1 MDAVQHSVFI
11 GALVSLLLIIFI
23 IGGGVILLYLHFQKN
38 LVTQRLRQETLKNI
52 HQGELLGTTIR
63 AQEEERRRI
72 AQDLHDELGA
82 VLSMIR
88 MNLVM
93 MEQHHDG
100 TDADL
105 TLRLRNVRELSETA
119 LSSVRAISHRLMP
132 PQLAAFGL
140 IQTLESVGSKIHASG
155 QLQIRLTVS
164 EAVPELSW
172 DQSIGLY
179 RIIMELINNTIRHSG
194 ACRVHIRFSRQDG
207 RIVCRYTDDGCGIDP
222 GALKRGMGYA
232 SIEARVNA
240 LQGRFEEGLPP
251 GGRGYSAAVY
261 IPVDTGTIADRTG
274 Q

>member
-52 HQGELLGTTIR
+52 HQNELLGTNIR

-93 MEQHHDG
+93 MEQRHDG
-100 TDADL
+100 TDTDL
-105 TLRLRNVRELSETA
+105 ALRLRNVRELAETA
-119 LSSVRAISHRLMP
+119 LGSVRAISHRLMP

-140 IQTLESVGSKIHASG
+140 LQTLESVTGKIHASG

-164 EAVPELSW
+164 GAMPELSW
-172 DQSIGLY
+172 DQTIGLY

-194 ACRVHIRFSRQDG
+194 AGRVHIRFSGQDG
-207 RIVCRYTDDGCGIDP
+207 RIICRYTDDGCGIPP
-222 GALKRGMGYA
+222 GAVKRGMGYA

-240 LQGRFEEGLPP
+240 LQGRFEEGTPT
-251 GGRGYSAAVY
+251 GGRGYSAT
-261 IPVDTGTIADRTG
+261 VDMPLDTADTAARPG
-274 Q
+274 R